1 MLSKAKKAA
10 MYESMM
16 PQIDEI
22 SIDVDVLTEKQLR
35 PERGEVGQELAEVK
49 GGVGQTVPLAFGESL
64 NYRFGRADIPIVLG
78 KADRLP

>member
-1 MLSKAKKAA
+1 
-10 MYESMM
+10 MM
-16 PQIDEI
+16 PQIYEI

-35 PERGEVGQELAEVK
+35 PERGEVGQELAEVR
-49 GGVGQTVPLAFGESL
+49 GVGQTVPLAFGESL